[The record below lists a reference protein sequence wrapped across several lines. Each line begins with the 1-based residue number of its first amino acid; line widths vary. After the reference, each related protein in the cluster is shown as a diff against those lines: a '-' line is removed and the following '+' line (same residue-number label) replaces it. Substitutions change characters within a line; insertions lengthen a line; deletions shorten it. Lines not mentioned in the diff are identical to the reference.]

1 MNPADSETDP
11 QTNLLHAVSNQGA
24 LLGQH
29 DQSLRGIMDT
39 LSSLTAGLARV
50 ERQLQVSPAPTPNFP
65 SPPAAPVSMFHP
77 REPFVPAPER
87 YEGQLG
93 GCKSFLFQCS
103 LVFELHP

>member
-39 LSSLTAGLARV
+39 LSSLTAGLARTASGLSSAYA
-50 ERQLQVSPAPTPNFP
+50 EFSLTSSGPSKHVSPP
-65 SPPAAPVSMFHP
+65 
-77 REPFVPAPER
+77 
-87 YEGQLG
+87 
-93 GCKSFLFQCS
+93 
-103 LVFELHP
+103 